1 MADAIVLLGQ
11 TGGLPYPGVSARLLL
26 LADQPVGG
34 PPCATDCDRW
44 LNCGCSD
51 AVISP
56 HPAESGLAV
65 ERFSR
70 PRQFRRI
77 CLGMDLATPQTH
89 ASRQKLLVFGEP
101 ANLPVGAADDDRM
114 WPHILEPTVR
124 SLPTDVFERLRKFSP
139 SSTPVAKREAVAEF
153 VRNAVSAVAPQ
164 NHFTV
169 EQATA
174 PLVHLVN
181 WAHVTSGLP
190 LRYASLLSPAPIE
203 FFLDKALADGSLAPG
218 TVRNYRAH
226 LTRVAS
232 ALGIAVAA
240 SPAPI
245 RRDERARP
253 YSVEE
258 LAQLRLWARTR
269 PSSMSRARADSLLTL
284 AAGAGLRT
292 TELITVRARDIVLDD
307 SDAWVCVQG
316 DRARVVP
323 VLPLW
328 RNRIARR
335 VQALQPDEL
344 LFPQPDETSTVRLN
358 EWRKG
363 QADAPQPQRLRASW
377 LVQHLTDGTAAHH
390 LLEWAGIDRGE
401 TLAGYLQFISHDV
414 DEGRR
419 RELIHARTDRSNRS
433 AKSQMWDMPRIALSE
448 GATSKR
454 GRTAQ

>member
-1 MADAIVLLGQ
+1 
-11 TGGLPYPGVSARLLL
+11 
-26 LADQPVGG
+26 
-34 PPCATDCDRW
+34 
-44 LNCGCSD
+44 
-51 AVISP
+51 
-56 HPAESGLAV
+56 
-65 ERFSR
+65 
-70 PRQFRRI
+70 
-77 CLGMDLATPQTH
+77 
-89 ASRQKLLVFGEP
+89 VFGEP

-114 WPHILEPTVR
+114 WPHILEPTVQA
-124 SLPTDVFERLRKFSP
+124 LPADVFRRLREFSP
-139 SSTPVAKREAVAEF
+139 VSIPIAKREAVAEF
-153 VRNAVSAVAPQ
+153 VRNAVSAVAPL

-190 LRYASLLSPAPIE
+190 LRYASLLSPASIE
-203 FFLDKALADGSLAPG
+203 FFLDKAIADGALAPG

-226 LTRVAS
+226 LARVAS

-253 YSVEE
+253 YSAEE
-258 LAQLRLWARTR
+258 LARWRLWARTR
-269 PSSMSRARADSLLTL
+269 PSSMSHARADSLLAL

-292 TELITVRARDIVLDD
+292 TELVNVRARDIVLDD
-307 SDAWVCVQG
+307 SDAWVCVGG

-335 VQALQPDEL
+335 TLALQPDEL
-344 LFPQPDETSTVRLN
+344 LFPQPGEASTVRL
-358 EWRKG
+358 EQWRNG
-363 QADAPQPQRLRASW
+363 QATAPQSQRLRASW
-377 LVQHLTDGTAAHH
+377 LVEHLMDDTAAHH

-401 TLAGYLQFISHDV
+401 TLAGYLQFLPHNV
-414 DEGRR
+414 DDSRR
-419 RELIHARTDRSNRS
+419 RELIHARTDRSNRVS
-433 AKSQMWDMPRIALSE
+433 RSQMWEVPRIALSE